1 MDNNQE
7 YYIDLWIN
15 VFERLKQQ
23 NSTAINKQMEYSH
36 FKNNILYINS
46 FTDFKKKLYDT
57 QYLDEVNN
65 ILKEFTNENIQVAF
79 IVDKTKTPKS
89 INKKNYENNNIKST
103 NINNSTNK
111 PNLDNIQNITNNLK
125 NETKSALNNL
135 KVSYKDTQKNKRQIE
150 SNLSAKYTFE
160 SFIMGENTALA
171 YNIALAISKEP
182 GIAYNPC
189 LIYGN
194 VGLGKTHLLQSV
206 GNYIIQ
212 NNPRLK
218 VIYVT
223 AENFTNEFI
232 NSVGD
237 KSKIN
242 QFKYKYRKVDVLL
255 IDDIHFLQNK
265 EGTQEELF
273 HTFNDLYETKRQM
286 VFTCDRPIQELQAM
300 TDRLKNRFTRGI
312 NVDLR
317 PPEYE
322 TKVKIIRVLNEKKGN
337 KLSEEIIDF
346 LCRNVNTNVRD
357 LESCFNKLEA
367 YKNFFNTEL
376 TIEKSKELLETELL
390 KLTPSK
396 AISIDKIIRA
406 TCDYFQV
413 SLYDIK
419 SKKRNKKIVNARQ
432 AAMYLARDLTNF
444 STTEIGSY
452 FNRDHT
458 TIMHAVEKID
468 NIKASDQ
475 DLDTT
480 LNSIKK
486 IILSL

>member
-1 MDNNQE
+1 MNNDQE
-7 YYIDLWIN
+7 YYINLWNNI
-15 VFERLKQQ
+15 FETLKKE
-23 NSTAINKQMEYSH
+23 NTTAINKQMEFSH
-36 FKNNILYINS
+36 FKNNVLYINAFS
-46 FTDFKKKLYDT
+46 EFKKGLYEN
-57 QYLDEVNN
+57 QYSNEINK
-65 ILKEFTNENIQVAF
+65 ILKTITNENIQISF
-79 IVDKTKTPKS
+79 IVDKTKPL
-89 INKKNYENNNIKST
+89 KKTK
-103 NINNSTNK
+103 NINNNDKINRSVSNDKINNYSSQNK
-111 PNLDNIQNITNNLK
+111 RTEII
-125 NETKSALNNL
+125 NETKTAINNL
-135 KVSYKDTQKNKRQIE
+135 SFTYQDKQKDKRQKE
-150 SNLSAKYTFE
+150 SNLSPKYTFD

-206 GNYIIQ
+206 GNYIVH

-232 NSVGD
+232 SAVGD

-286 VFTCDRPIQELQAM
+286 VFTCDRPIQELQAI

-322 TKVKIIRVLNEKKGN
+322 TKVKIIRVLNEQKGN

-346 LCRNVNTNVRD
+346 LCQNVNTNVRD

-367 YKNFFNTEL
+367 YKTFFNTEL

-396 AISIDKIIRA
+396 TISIDKIIRS
-406 TCDYFQV
+406 TCDFFQV

-432 AAMYLARDLTNF
+432 AAMYLSRDLTNF

-458 TIMHAVEKID
+458 TIMHAVEKIE
-468 NIKASDQ
+468 NMKSSDQ
-475 DLDTT
+475 ELEAI

-486 IILSL
+486 IILSI